1 MNEKIKHMNLFLDQQ
16 IQLCKQ
22 HAIELQEEERR
33 DEANF
38 QKIKANVYDIFKT
51 ILSVAQKAGSGNPE
65 TVKQFFLEKMKQIP
79 ANWKTAYEAARLHD
93 HTENML
99 IEKIKLDTA
108 AEIEHE
114 FLSCWEGMK

>member
-22 HAIELQEEERR
+22 YEIELQEDERR

-51 ILSVAQKAGSGNPE
+51 ILSVAQKAGNGNPAA
-65 TVKQFFLEKMKQIP
+65 VKQFFLVKMEQIP
-79 ANWKTAYEAARLHD
+79 ASWKTAYEAARLHD

-99 IEKIKLDTA
+99 IEEIKLDPA
-108 AEIEHE
+108 AEIENE
-114 FLSCWEGMK
+114 FLSCWEGME